1 MSPQSA
7 PALQQPSDEKAEDG
21 SKASQQAMS
30 ETAEKQ
36 LSVDGG
42 LENQQGQVKP
52 VVPVQKRRRVTRA
65 CDECRRKKI
74 KVCDI

>member
-21 SKASQQAMS
+21 SKASQTMP

-36 LSVDGG
+36 VSVDGG